1 MAQKVLR
8 LLRSTE
14 SAVRTFQRAKLWRDA
29 PQQYKGEKEAEYR
42 TCSNEGWS
50 AVTLVMLLC
59 QLSVRVVHVLVRTC
73 TELMRFTTRS
83 LHGLH
88 MFSGCHAIRAFAGQI
103 IPPQVQELLA
113 SPVVLP
119 SPYLEQA
126 IQVCASCW
134 ASEPRGFRTHP

>member
-1 MAQKVLR
+1 
-8 LLRSTE
+8 
-14 SAVRTFQRAKLWRDA
+14 
-29 PQQYKGEKEAEYR
+29 
-42 TCSNEGWS
+42 
-50 AVTLVMLLC
+50 
-59 QLSVRVVHVLVRTC
+59 
-73 TELMRFTTRS
+73 
-83 LHGLH
+83 

-134 ASEPRGFRTHP
+134 ACEPLGFRTHPSFATGWQPCGTIAMRILLRIPT